1 MRKTPPR
8 YIEIA
13 QHLEEAIQQG
23 DYPIGQRLPTEAA
36 LCSHYEISRFT
47 ARNALSLLEEKG
59 LIHRTQGSGSVV
71 ISLNTSM
78 FKGAWSSIDELLEH
92 ATSVRTQVNKVSN
105 VTADFDLA
113 NKLGVKIDQELIHIE
128 GIRYKYEGGKESPIC
143 TLKIWV
149 LADFANIVDELP
161 KLKGSIAG
169 LLENKFGKRSA
180 SVEQTVSACIIN
192 KNEALSL
199 NSKEGEA
206 ALYLLRKFVD
216 DNNEIYEISES
227 ILPASRFNYQM
238 RLIRN

>member
-13 QHLEEAIQQG
+13 QYLEDSIQQG
-23 DYPIGQRLPTEAA
+23 DYPIGQRLPTEAM
-36 LCSHYEISRFT
+36 LCSQYEISRFT

-59 LIHRTQGSGSVV
+59 LIQRTQGRGSVV

-92 ATSVRTQVNKVSN
+92 ASTVRTQVNAISK

-113 NKLGVKIDQELIHIE
+113 HKLGVEINQELIQIE
-128 GIRYKYEGGKESPIC
+128 GVRYKYEGGKENPIC
-143 TLKIWV
+143 TLRIWI
-149 LADFANIVDELP
+149 LAEFSGILEELP

-192 KNEALSL
+192 SQEAQTL
-199 NSKEGEA
+199 NVKEGDA

-216 DNNEIYEISES
+216 DNNGVYEVSES